1 MSRLIELNEKLQDL
15 FTRMK
20 PLHEEFKQLVLEYKD
35 DWNITLETNTI
46 MSESA
51 KSFLEADSILWEVG
65 ANQFPIVDKDE

>member
-1 MSRLIELNEKLQDL
+1 MSS
-15 FTRMK
+15 
-20 PLHEEFKQLVLEYKD
+20 
-35 DWNITLETNTI
+35 NTI